1 MIGTKEKKDDKLENI
16 NIDLTEAYNKY
27 MEAKEKYIKL
37 KREIN
42 RKNNVRCLN
51 KQNEPL
57 VQNDN
62 LLFE

>member
-27 MEAKEKYIKL
+27 MEAKDKYIKL

-42 RKNNVRCLN
+42 RKNNIRCLN
-51 KQNEPL
+51 KQNKPL

-62 LLFE
+62 LL

>member
-62 LLFE
+62 LL